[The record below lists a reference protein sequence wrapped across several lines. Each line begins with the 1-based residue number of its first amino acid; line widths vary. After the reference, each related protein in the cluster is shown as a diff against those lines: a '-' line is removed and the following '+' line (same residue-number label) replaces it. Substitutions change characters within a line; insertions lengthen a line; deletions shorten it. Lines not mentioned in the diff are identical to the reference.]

1 MDTVLNL
8 EIRAVVV
15 RYLILSIFSFL
26 LIVNGSISLASTL
39 IGKVISIQDGDTI
52 TILSPEKIQT
62 KIRLYGIDCPEKS
75 QDFGNRA
82 KKFTASL
89 VARKTVKV
97 IPYDID
103 KYGRTVGVVFVAS
116 ENVNEEILKAG
127 LAWQYRKYCLESFCS
142 EWLSY
147 EAEAKNNKLGLW
159 RDVSA
164 IAPWDWRKGVTSI
177 QQFAKGGGAY
187 HGNQRSHVFHCS
199 SCRHF
204 NCKNCVVEFDR
215 REEAV
220 AAGYRPC
227 GMCRP

>member
-1 MDTVLNL
+1 MG
-8 EIRAVVV
+8 AVNSNISVAVV
-15 RYLILSIFSFL
+15 RYLILCILSLL
-26 LIVNGSISLASTL
+26 LIGNNSSSLASTFT
-39 IGKVISIQDGDTI
+39 GKVISIEDGDTI
-52 TILSPEKIQT
+52 TILSPEKVQT

-89 VARKTVKV
+89 VARKTVRV
-97 IPYDID
+97 VSYDID
-103 KYGRTVGVVFVAS
+103 KYGRTVGVVFVGS

-142 EWLSY
+142 EWLGY
-147 EAEAKNNKLGLW
+147 EAEAKNNRLGLW

-164 IAPWDWRKGVTSI
+164 IAPWDWRKGVTST
-177 QQFAKGGGAY
+177 QQIAKIGGKY
-187 HGNQRSHVFHCS
+187 HGNQSSHVFHQS
-199 SCRHF
+199 SCKHF
-204 NCKNCVVEFDR
+204 NCKNCVVEFNS